1 MSRIIKFENIYFG
14 RNSLVK
20 LFANKTHI
28 ENSVDYDG
36 TTLAFLLDVSDF
48 TNTDALLSHFAIV
61 NGNEII
67 PILMEWNLRTIHG
80 RLLILVN
87 QLPGPHD
94 TKMLLKNFE
103 SAIEGDQRPE
113 TIKYIASQYAKALT
127 NAKSL
132 QQVYNFLVQRIY
144 QLKSIGIK
152 RSLEEVRRLAEV
164 YR

>member
-1 MSRIIKFENIYFG
+1 MFRIVKFENIYFG
-14 RNSLVK
+14 KNSLVK

-28 ENSVDYDG
+28 ENSTDYDS
-36 TTLAFLLDVSDF
+36 TALAFLLDVSDF

-61 NGNEII
+61 NDNEIR
-67 PILMEWNLRTIHG
+67 PILVKWNLRIIHG

-87 QLPGPHD
+87 QLSGPQD
-94 TKMLLKNFE
+94 TKMLLKEFE
-103 SAIEGDQRPE
+103 STIENQKPE
-113 TIKYIASQYAKALT
+113 TIKYIAGQYAKALAD
-127 NAKSL
+127 AKGL

-152 RSLEEVRRLAEV
+152 KNEEEVRRLAEI

>member
-20 LFANKTHI
+20 LFANKTHL

-48 TNTDALLSHFAIV
+48 TNTNAILSHFAII
-61 NGNEII
+61 NGNEIR
-67 PILMEWNLRTIHG
+67 PILVEWNLRTIHG
-80 RLLILVN
+80 RLLILLD
-87 QLPGPHD
+87 QLPGPQD
-94 TKMLLKNFE
+94 TKMLLKRFE
-103 SAIEGDQRPE
+103 SAIENQRPE
-113 TIKYIASQYAKALT
+113 TIKYVAGQYAKVLT
-127 NAKSL
+127 NAKGL
-132 QQVYNFLVQRIY
+132 QSIYSFLVQRIY

>member
-1 MSRIIKFENIYFG
+1 MPRIFKFENIYFG

-28 ENSVDYDG
+28 ENSIDYDG

-48 TNTDALLSHFAIV
+48 TNTDALLSHFAII
-61 NGNEII
+61 NGNEIR
-67 PILMEWNLRTIHG
+67 PILVEWNLRTIHG

-94 TKMLLKNFE
+94 TKMLLKEFE
-103 SAIEGDQRPE
+103 STIENQRPE
-113 TIKYIASQYAKALT
+113 TIKYIAGQYAKALT
-127 NAKSL
+127 DAKGL

-152 RSLEEVRRLAEV
+152 RSEDEVRRLAEV
-164 YR
+164 YG